1 MPQLFIISLENLV
14 IMEMNS
20 EEPSVFFE
28 AENEDDTFYAEIK
41 RQILLLTSEEN
52 EDLVETKSFDN
63 THVTNGGSDRLV
75 CGFNGSITPTR
86 KFDLWETG
94 SSSSPPVWLVNLW
107 KNGKGTGVFIPQV
120 SCRENQRP
128 GTVLHSYSLVYF
140 NLVL

>member
-1 MPQLFIISLENLV
+1 MSQLFIISLENLV

-41 RQILLLTSEEN
+41 RQILLLTSEDN

-63 THVTNGGSDRLV
+63 THVTNDDSNRLV
-75 CGFNGSITPTR
+75 SGFNGSITPTR

-128 GTVLHSYSLVYF
+128 GTILF
-140 NLVL
+140 

>member
-1 MPQLFIISLENLV
+1 MSQLFIISLENLV

-41 RQILLLTSEEN
+41 RQILLLTSEDN

-63 THVTNGGSDRLV
+63 THVTNDDSNRLV
-75 CGFNGSITPTR
+75 SGFNGSITPTR

-120 SCRENQRP
+120 SCRDDQRP